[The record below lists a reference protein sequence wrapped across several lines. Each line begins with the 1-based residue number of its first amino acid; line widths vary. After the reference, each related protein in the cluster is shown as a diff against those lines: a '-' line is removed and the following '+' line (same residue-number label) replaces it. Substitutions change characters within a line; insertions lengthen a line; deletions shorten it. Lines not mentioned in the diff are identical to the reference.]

1 MKKSNK
7 NVIEQLMKENY
18 LSMSQK
24 TKENLFGASNVVF
37 IKEVLKS
44 C

>member
-24 TKENLFGASNVVF
+24 TENNLFCASNAVF
-37 IKEVLKS
+37 SEKKF
-44 C
+44 